1 MSRIGV
7 FLCYCGSNIA
17 GTVDVEAVAEMAR
30 TLPDVVYVETN
41 KYTCSDPGQ
50 EGVKNA
56 IIEQGIDRVVVGA
69 CSPRMHESTWRK
81 LLADTPVNPYMLEV
95 ANLREQ
101 CSWVHKDREI
111 ATEKAKDLVKMA
123 VAKVARRYT
132 PPRFPSTR
140 RRLSSAVESPVCK
153 QPSTSRMRASR

>member
-7 FLCYCGSNIA
+7 FICYCGSNIA

-50 EGVKNA
+50 EGVRNA
-56 IIEQGIDRVVVGA
+56 IIEHNIDRVVMGT
-69 CSPRMHESTWRK
+69 CSPRMHENTWRK
-81 LLADTPVNPYMLEV
+81 LLSDTPVNPYMLEV

-101 CSWVHKDREI
+101 CSWVHKDRDI
-111 ATEKAKDLVKMA
+111 ATEKAKAEAEAAA
-123 VAKVARRYT
+123 VAAPAEAAPEAATEEKEA
-132 PPRFPSTR
+132 
-140 RRLSSAVESPVCK
+140 AHE
-153 QPSTSRMRASR
+153 

>member
-30 TLPDVVYVETN
+30 TLPEVVYVETN

-56 IIEQGIDRVVVGA
+56 IIEKGIDRVVVGA
-69 CSPRMHESTWRK
+69 CSPRMHEPTWRK

-95 ANLREQ
+95 ANLRE
-101 CSWVHKDREI
+101 
-111 ATEKAKDLVKMA
+111 
-123 VAKVARRYT
+123 
-132 PPRFPSTR
+132 
-140 RRLSSAVESPVCK
+140 
-153 QPSTSRMRASR
+153 